1 KEKDE
6 LAGKFRFGK
15 TILIT
20 DLNYKCQANSGGTTN
35 IQYGLDEM
43 GYVVTVI
50 DINSFKSVTRAQK
63 FLDAVEHLIKSVMPN
78 IIVEENVTIHFWI
91 SFAFLI
97 TDTHPYHVWVERNYA
112 ERLAEA
118 IRRVDKLATR
128 PIFVSLC
135 KDPRFHGIRSGIQDI
150 AIDSADILRS
160 FGIMVTTD
168 DGMWR
173 CEHGEILMK
182 ALSHFGMVRV
192 PRDRVKQIFVGKRG
206 RQYGVI
212 REEFTLGEGNDAH
225 ERFAYRADPGELLAG
240 LEASINIFHGTTRST
255 TTPNTKRGGSR
266 ITEPTNYEE
275 TLVNQILRTI
285 DVVRRSLEAT
295 ANPDGQTQVGLV
307 FAADY
312 CVLSLE
318 MSLKEEE
325 DEEDDS
331 DPDFDL
337 FDFDDTQV
345 KRCPLWLAAKY
356 GHDEVIRLL
365 LHAKADKER
374 VAPDGSTAL
383 IAACSAGP
391 HTTAAVAT
399 LLAAKAHFETS
410 DDAGMTVLGYAARA
424 GFPEA
429 VRQLLEAKAMQVWD
443 GKGRTPLLWCAAE
456 KGSRFVEVAKLLLQ
470 HAAEVNAT
478 SDHGSPLTSAVPSA
492 DAGMTCALLEARAK
506 VNQPD
511 QFSQSALWLACRYG
525 RKDLLDPLLTAR
537 ADVEQTDAHQV
548 SPVECCALFAEDVEM
563 VKQLVQLG
571 ASTEKLLDQWE
582 EMRQMAC
589 CDDED
594 LEDVTEYIEV
604 LRAAKIFVGLMVNP
618 PQLGDP
624 SYELFQK
631 ETSGI
636 FESLKRRALRLTD
649 ALNKVPGISCQPIDG
664 AMYAFPSVKLPP
676 KAIEDAKQKDQEPDG
691 LWCLELLEKTGI
703 VTVPGSGFGQMDGSF
718 HFRTTILPPDELLEE
733 VVKKLMVFQEDF
745 MNKYGECNGSG
756 GY

>member
-1 KEKDE
+1 MVSV
-6 LAGKFRFGK
+6 LTHAGESLHF
-15 TILIT
+15 
-20 DLNYKCQANSGGTTN
+20 DA
-35 IQYGLDEM
+35 EE
-43 GYVVTVI
+43 V
-50 DINSFKSVTRAQK
+50 RA
-63 FLDAVEHLIKSVMPN
+63 AG
-78 IIVEENVTIHFWI
+78 
-91 SFAFLI
+91 
-97 TDTHPYHVWVERNYA
+97 
-112 ERLAEA
+112 
-118 IRRVDKLATR
+118 VDWTWL
-128 PIFVSLC
+128 L
-135 KDPRFHGIRSGIQDI
+135 
-150 AIDSADILRS
+150 
-160 FGIMVTTD
+160 
-168 DGMWR
+168 
-173 CEHGEILMK
+173 
-182 ALSHFGMVRV
+182 
-192 PRDRVKQIFVGKRG
+192 RDRLEAKLGVSGYRLRFLSDGDVSYVTKCWEEVGCPSEM
-206 RQYGVI
+206 QVV
-212 REEFTLGEGNDAH
+212 
-225 ERFAYRADPGELLAG
+225 LLAHWHSEKR
-240 LEASINIFHGTTRST
+240 LELCNAAELG
-255 TTPNTKRGGSR
+255 
-266 ITEPTNYEE
+266 
-275 TLVNQILRTI
+275 TI
-285 DVVRRSLEAT
+285 DVVRRLLEAT
-295 ANPDGQTQVGLV
+295 ANPDGQTQ
-307 FAADY
+307 
-312 CVLSLE
+312 
-318 MSLKEEE
+318 EEE

-604 LRAAKIFVGLMVNP
+604 LRAAKECTK
-618 PQLGDP
+618 
-624 SYELFQK
+624 SW
-631 ETSGI
+631 
-636 FESLKRRALRLTD
+636 LK
-649 ALNKVPGISCQPIDG
+649 G
-664 AMYAFPSVKLPP
+664 
-676 KAIEDAKQKDQEPDG
+676 
-691 LWCLELLEKTGI
+691 
-703 VTVPGSGFGQMDGSF
+703 
-718 HFRTTILPPDELLEE
+718 
-733 VVKKLMVFQEDF
+733 
-745 MNKYGECNGSG
+745 
-756 GY
+756 